1 MYLGVEVISELQPVE
16 VGGQVFNMGDVDE
29 GLRSV
34 PLEFAGLSWL
44 SILTGVNG
52 CSEQLIIVWSPCFPS
67 SLLLLYDSLVSFPLL
82 VHCSVR
88 GNIPEV
94 I

>member
-52 CSEQLIIVWSPCFPS
+52 LERATSCSLISLFPISPLFFCMTPLCLFPFLFIV
-67 SLLLLYDSLVSFPLL
+67 L
-82 VHCSVR
+82 
-88 GNIPEV
+88 
-94 I
+94 